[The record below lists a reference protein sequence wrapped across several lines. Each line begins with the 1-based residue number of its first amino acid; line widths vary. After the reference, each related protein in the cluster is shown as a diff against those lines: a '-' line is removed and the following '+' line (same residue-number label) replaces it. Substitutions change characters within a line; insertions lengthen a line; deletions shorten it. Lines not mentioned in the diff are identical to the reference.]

1 MPLYRAFGLLIRSDI
16 ALSEPSAAAS
26 DAAADLEITC
36 TFPDPGSAAPFIE
49 EDFMNVDGS
58 GVLLYYTAAGSFR
71 ISEGQRI
78 HIDPLP
84 GADPR
89 MIEHLLLGPCI
100 AVALHQR
107 GCLVLH
113 GSAVEIAPT
122 SADTAAAVFI
132 GWSGQGKSTLVGALR
147 RRGHRILADDVTPV
161 QVRNPVK
168 PVMLPGLTRLKLW
181 PEAAA
186 ALGEDPDL
194 LPQAFPKIEKRLRQ
208 VEAPAQGPVP
218 VRAIFLLDKGEQH
231 CVEVMGMQDAFMALV
246 NHTYTVPLVRMADT
260 AREHFA
266 LCEAL
271 VRAVPVYRLVR
282 RWSLDALDALVTLV
296 EQNLV

>member
-1 MPLYRAFGLLIRSDI
+1 M
-16 ALSEPSAAAS
+16 SEPSAAVS
-26 DAAADLEITC
+26 QAAADLLITC
-36 TFPDPGSAAPFIE
+36 VTPEPGTPTPFIE
-49 EDFMNVDGS
+49 EDFMNVDAE

-71 ISEGQRI
+71 ISEGRRI
-78 HIDPLP
+78 VIQPLP

-113 GSAVEIAPT
+113 GSAVETAPAST
-122 SADTAAAVFI
+122 DPSAAIFV

-147 RRGHRILADDVTPV
+147 RRGFRVLADDVTPI
-161 QVRNPVK
+161 QVRDFAK
-168 PVMLPGLTRLKLW
+168 PVMMPGLSRLKLW

-186 ALGEDPDL
+186 ALGDDPDH

-208 VEAPAQGPVP
+208 VEAPSQQPIPVQ
-218 VRAIFLLDKGEQH
+218 AIFLLDKGEQH
-231 CVEVMGMQDAFMALV
+231 RIEAMGVQEAFMALV

-260 AREHFA
+260 ARDHFA
-266 LCEAL
+266 QCEAL
-271 VRAVPVYRLVR
+271 VRAVPVYRLIR
-282 RWSLDALDALVTLV
+282 HWSLDALDALVTLV
-296 EQNLV
+296 ERSLV